1 MDFFTSLK
9 ELFYSGLINVFYE
22 APKNETRYYI
32 LAKITNDDLFN
43 EFFPEMETKYRTQP
57 HWDYYPNKNVIKIE
71 LNETNLD
78 LNVSYNDFLEY
89 STLDIPF
96 FKSFSELV
104 IFIEHNGYINV
115 YNQGDVIKDSDF
127 KKKETELS
135 KKYKYILSALLFENK
150 NTLYITKYFKRF
162 LNNESLKVENVVLYY
177 DKINTLNT
185 TLQIIDNNKLK
196 ICFLNETI

>member
-1 MDFFTSLK
+1 
-9 ELFYSGLINVFYE
+9 
-22 APKNETRYYI
+22 
-32 LAKITNDDLFN
+32 
-43 EFFPEMETKYRTQP
+43 
-57 HWDYYPNKNVIKIE
+57 
-71 LNETNLD
+71 

-115 YNQGDVIKDSDF
+115 YNQGDIIKESDF

-135 KKYKYILSALLFENK
+135 KKYKYILAALLFENK

-162 LNNESLKVENVVLYY
+162 LNNESLKV
-177 DKINTLNT
+177 
-185 TLQIIDNNKLK
+185 
-196 ICFLNETI
+196 